1 MGVRQ
6 FSLQILEHV
15 SSFGVYGF
23 WLWNAFDTDGIPSS
37 NHPRCFMEKMG
48 TTGQPQIP
56 KGGHT
61 YSSYSI
67 VSYYIPLDPITMHVS
82 PIMYNI
88 VYTYVYIYNIFI
100 PLHPIY
106 IYISTIYIPLWP
118 PTAPRNCWDPRS
130 RNSRNWGCRSMVQMV
145 PVKYGNLWMVCWKIN
160 TI

>member
-1 MGVRQ
+1 
-6 FSLQILEHV
+6 
-15 SSFGVYGF
+15 
-23 WLWNAFDTDGIPSS
+23 
-37 NHPRCFMEKMG
+37 MG

-67 VSYYIPLDPITMHVS
+67 VSYHIPLDPITMHVS

-106 IYISTIYIPLWP
+106 IYPLSISPCDHRQRRG
-118 PTAPRNCWDPRS
+118 TAEILGPGILGIGDVDQWCKWY
-130 RNSRNWGCRSMVQMV
+130 Q
-145 PVKYGNLWMVCWKIN
+145 
-160 TI
+160 